1 MLPDSRN
8 PCSCVTVFFVFLVL
22 PDSRNPC
29 SRVVVF
35 FLFLVLSDS
44 RNPCN
49 CVAVFFLFL
58 VLPDS
63 RNPCNCVTV
72 FFVFLVL
79 PDSRNPCISILT
91 LLTSV
96 EPILAG
102 VDQNYLD
109 DDDARIKSLN
119 VVTAE
124 KKGICKAFEL
134 FVEMVCSTC
143 SPSQCV

>member
-1 MLPDSRN
+1 MTTTSNESHIRSSFGFDDTGKIILGESKQIF
-8 PCSCVTVFFVFLVL
+8 CSCSLVL
-22 PDSRNPC
+22 VLSDSRNPC
-29 SRVVVF
+29 SRVV
-35 FLFLVLSDS
+35 
-44 RNPCN
+44 
-49 CVAVFFLFL
+49 
-58 VLPDS
+58 
-63 RNPCNCVTV
+63 V